1 MTISIVL
8 ADDHPVVR
16 RGIRALLEAE
26 PGYAVVGEASDGL
39 HLLRLAERLQ
49 PDVLL
54 LDLMMPG
61 LNGLDALP
69 ALRRR
74 CPRTR
79 VVVLSV
85 HGDEAFVQ
93 RALKD
98 GATGYALKDCDPDIL
113 MRAVR
118 EAAAGRRYLSPPL
131 SERAVEAYV
140 EKAHAAPPDPH
151 ETLTPREREVLQ
163 LAAEGYTGAE
173 TARRLSISP
182 RTVEM
187 HRGNLMHKLGLRTV
201 ADLIRYALRRGI
213 IPLET

>member
-1 MTISIVL
+1 M
-8 ADDHPVVR
+8 
-16 RGIRALLEAE
+16 RALLEAE
-26 PGYAVVGEASDGL
+26 PGCAVIGEADDGL
-39 HLLRLAERLQ
+39 QLLRLAERLH
-49 PDVLL
+49 PDVIL
-54 LDLMMPG
+54 LDLMMPK

-85 HGDEAFVQ
+85 HADEAFVL
-93 RALKD
+93 RALKE
-98 GATGYALKDCDPDIL
+98 GATGYALKDSEPEVL

-131 SERAVEAYV
+131 SERAFEAYV
-140 EKAHAAPPDPH
+140 EKALAAPHDPH
-151 ETLTPREREVLQ
+151 EALTPREREVLQ
-163 LAAEGYTGAE
+163 LAAEGHTSAE
-173 TARRLSISP
+173 IARRLSISP

-187 HRGNLMHKLGLRTV
+187 HRGNLMHKLDLHTP

-213 IPLET
+213 IPLNG